1 MSVVAAG
8 LKLGGHILYAF
19 IHLQGSVCLP
29 EADTDTDGDDD
40 QGQEENHP
48 GQEHLVHDEVLRMG
62 QDEVHVQQQE
72 QRQHADI
79 FPVFVSRQ
87 IAIFYED
94 FVEISAQDRKQGQVA
109 ENIEQPL
116 RRVYQGWQD
125 GTAARVVE
133 QGQENQGR
141 QGMDE
146 NGAGR
151 TDGKDVEMAE

>member
-1 MSVVAAG
+1 
-8 LKLGGHILYAF
+8 
-19 IHLQGSVCLP
+19 
-29 EADTDTDGDDD
+29 
-40 QGQEENHP
+40 
-48 GQEHLVHDEVLRMG
+48 MG